1 MIIGLKISRSF
12 QLKSLTGRTHREG
25 LSLAAG
31 RKLFGDR
38 AVLGGFVNGKKGL
51 LYQGEREAIEQETR
65 RLVAE
70 AGSRGLILGA
80 DCTVPDD
87 FQLERLDWVRQ
98 AAVL

>member
-1 MIIGLKISRSF
+1 MALSTAKRLALSR
-12 QLKSLTGRTHREG
+12 
-25 LSLAAG
+25 
-31 RKLFGDR
+31 
-38 AVLGGFVNGKKGL
+38 
-51 LYQGEREAIEQETR
+51 EREAIEQETR

>member
-1 MIIGLKISRSF
+1 MALSTAKRLALSRGT
-12 QLKSLTGRTHREG
+12 K
-25 LSLAAG
+25 
-31 RKLFGDR
+31 
-38 AVLGGFVNGKKGL
+38 
-51 LYQGEREAIEQETR
+51 AIEQETR